1 MMPPEN
7 PFGWEKLGSKFVI
20 CENSGLS
27 CPGISST
34 IKAGRSV
41 NSEFWIT
48 AAKSREVLLS
58 SCGIF
63 GGVGV
68 GPVDDNPVSQA
79 LSGLVLRHRN
89 SARTSLRRYGH
100 LTLPQHRV
108 RGAREVRCY

>member
-20 CENSGLS
+20 C
-27 CPGISST
+27 
-34 IKAGRSV
+34 V